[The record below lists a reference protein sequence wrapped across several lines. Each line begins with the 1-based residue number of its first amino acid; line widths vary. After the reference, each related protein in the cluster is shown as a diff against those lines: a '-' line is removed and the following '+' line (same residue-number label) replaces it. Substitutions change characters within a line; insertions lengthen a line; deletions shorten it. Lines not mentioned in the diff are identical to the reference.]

1 MRWPYRPRATRRPV
15 GLLLAP
21 AAQWVLAA
29 LAALAALT
37 TLTACG
43 SLAAN
48 GQGSGSG
55 GGPGTASGTVTG
67 STATRPGG
75 LCASR
80 GGLTSLLVK
89 RVGVLPLLRQE
100 QSRVRAHSKVTAVR
114 AQKVAAEIC
123 ALPRAP
129 RGARSCPIDIGITYK
144 LYFTAGSRHFRTVT
158 ARVTGCQQVTGAGKP
173 RTAASHPGFWVALA
187 RDVLL
192 PPVRLPVNLGHPGQ
206 AGACHP
212 ASTDRTPPANCPG
225 PRVPS

>member
-1 MRWPYRPRATRRPV
+1 MRWPYRPRAT
-15 GLLLAP
+15 LL
-21 AAQWVLAA
+21 VSVAA
-29 LAALAALT
+29 LA

-55 GGPGTASGTVTG
+55 NGTNAATGTVTG
-67 STATRPGG
+67 STVTGRTGARHGG

-80 GGLTSLLVK
+80 GGLTSLVVR

-100 QSRVRAHSKVTAVR
+100 ESRVRAHSTVAAER
-114 AQKVAAEIC
+114 AQNVAAEIC

-144 LYFTAGSRHFRTVT
+144 LYFTAGSRHFGTVT

-173 RTAASHPGFWVALA
+173 RTAAGHPGFWVALA
-187 RDVLL
+187 KDVQL
-192 PPVRLPVNLGHPGQ
+192 PPLRLPVNLGHPGQ

>member
-1 MRWPYRPRATRRPV
+1 MRWPYRSRATRRPV
-15 GLLLAP
+15 GLLLPP
-21 AAQWVLAA
+21 AALIA
-29 LAALAALT
+29 LA

-48 GQGSGSG
+48 GQGSGG
-55 GGPGTASGTVTG
+55 GTNTATGTVTG
-67 STATRPGG
+67 STGARHGG

-80 GGLTSLLVK
+80 GGLTSLVVR
-89 RVGVLPLLRQE
+89 RVGILPLLRQE
-100 QSRVRAHSKVTAVR
+100 ESRVRAHSTVAAER

-144 LYFTAGSRHFRTVT
+144 LYFTAGSRHFGTVT

-173 RTAASHPGFWVALA
+173 RTAVGHPGFWVALA
-187 RDVLL
+187 KDVQL
-192 PPVRLPVNLGHPGQ
+192 PPLRLPVNLGHPGQ
-206 AGACHP
+206 DGACHP
-212 ASTDRTPPANCPG
+212 VSTDRTPPANCPG

>member
-1 MRWPYRPRATRRPV
+1 MRWPYRAPTA
-15 GLLLAP
+15 LA
-21 AAQWVLAA
+21 AVAA
-29 LAALAALT
+29 LAA
-37 TLTACG
+37 LTACG

-48 GQGSGSG
+48 GQGSGG
-55 GGPGTASGTVTG
+55 GGGTSAATGTVAG
-67 STATRPGG
+67 STGAGSTGTRHDG

-80 GGLTSLLVK
+80 GGLTSLVVR

-100 QSRVRAHSKVTAVR
+100 QSRVAARSTVAAAA

-129 RGARSCPIDIGITYK
+129 HGARSCPIDLGITYK
-144 LYFTAGSRHFRTVT
+144 LYFTAGSRHFGTVT

-173 RTAASHPGFWVALA
+173 RTAAGHPGFWVALA
-187 RDVLL
+187 EDVQL
-192 PPVRLPVNLGHPGQ
+192 PPLRLPVNLGHPGQ
-206 AGACHP
+206 NGDCHP

>member
-1 MRWPYRPRATRRPV
+1 MRWPYRPRAARRPM

-21 AAQWVLAA
+21 AALIA
-29 LAALAALT
+29 LA

-55 GGPGTASGTVTG
+55 GGAGTASGT
-67 STATRPGG
+67 AARNGG

-80 GGLTSLLVK
+80 GGLTSLLVR

-100 QSRVRAHSKVTAVR
+100 QSRVRAHSTVPAER

-129 RGARSCPIDIGITYK
+129 HGARSCPVDIGITYK
-144 LYFTAGSRHFRTVT
+144 LYFSAGSRHFRTVT

-173 RTAASHPGFWVALA
+173 RTAAGHPGFWVALA
-187 RDVLL
+187 KEVKL
-192 PPVRLPVNLGHPGQ
+192 PPLRLPVNMGHPGQ

-225 PRVPS
+225 PRVPA

>member
-1 MRWPYRPRATRRPV
+1 MRWPYRPRAT
-15 GLLLAP
+15 LL
-21 AAQWVLAA
+21 VSVAA
-29 LAALAALT
+29 LAV
-37 TLTACG
+37 LTACG
-43 SLAAN
+43 SLTAN

-55 GGPGTASGTVTG
+55 SATGTVAG
-67 STATRPGG
+67 STGASNGG

-80 GGLTSLLVK
+80 GALTGLVVR

-100 QSRVRAHSKVTAVR
+100 QSRVRAHSTVTAER

-144 LYFTAGSRHFRTVT
+144 LYFTAGSRHFGTVT

-173 RTAASHPGFWVALA
+173 RTAAGHPGFWVALA
-187 RDVLL
+187 KAVQM
-192 PPVRLPVNLGHPGQ
+192 PPLRLPVNLGHPGQ

-212 ASTDRTPPANCPG
+212 ASKDRTPPANCPG
-225 PRVPS
+225 TRVPS

>member
-1 MRWPYRPRATRRPV
+1 MRWPYRPRATRRPE

-21 AAQWVLAA
+21 AIIA
-29 LAALAALT
+29 LSA
-37 TLTACG
+37 LTACG

-55 GGPGTASGTVTG
+55 GGGGTNAATGTA
-67 STATRPGG
+67 ARRGG

-80 GGLTSLLVK
+80 GSLTSLVVR

-100 QSRVRAHSKVTAVR
+100 ESRVRAHSTVTAVR

-129 RGARSCPIDIGITYK
+129 HGARSCPIDIGITYK
-144 LYFTAGSRHFRTVT
+144 LYFTAGSRHFGTVT

-173 RTAASHPGFWVALA
+173 RTAAGHPGFWVALA
-187 RDVLL
+187 KDVLL
-192 PPVRLPVNLGHPGQ
+192 PPLRLPVNLGYPGQ

-212 ASTDRTPPANCPG
+212 ASKDRTPPANCPG
-225 PRVPS
+225 TRVPS

>member
-1 MRWPYRPRATRRPV
+1 MRWPYRPRAT
-15 GLLLAP
+15 LL
-21 AAQWVLAA
+21 VSVAA
-29 LAALAALT
+29 LA

-55 GGPGTASGTVTG
+55 GGTSAATGTVTG
-67 STATRPGG
+67 STGTGSTGTGSTGARRGG

-80 GGLTSLLVK
+80 GGLTRLVVR

-100 QSRVRAHSKVTAVR
+100 ESRVRARSTVTALR

-144 LYFTAGSRHFRTVT
+144 LYFTAGSRHFRTVA
-158 ARVTGCQQVTGAGKP
+158 ARVTGCQQVTGAGMP
-173 RTAASHPGFWVALA
+173 RTAAGHPGFWVALA
-187 RDVLL
+187 RDVQL
-192 PPVRLPVNLGHPGQ
+192 PPLRLPVNLGHPGQ

-212 ASTDRTPPANCPG
+212 ASTDRTPPASCPG
-225 PRVPS
+225 TRVPS

>member
-1 MRWPYRPRATRRPV
+1 V
-15 GLLLAP
+15 
-21 AAQWVLAA
+21 AA
-29 LAALAALT
+29 LA

-48 GQGSGSG
+48 GQGSGG
-55 GGPGTASGTVTG
+55 GGGAGTALGTVAGTG
-67 STATRPGG
+67 ARNGG

-80 GGLTSLLVK
+80 GGLTSLLVR

-100 QSRVRAHSKVTAVR
+100 QSRVRGHSTVSAER

-129 RGARSCPIDIGITYK
+129 HGARSCPVDIGITYK

-173 RTAASHPGFWVALA
+173 RTAAGHPGFWVALA
-187 RDVLL
+187 KEVQL
-192 PPVRLPVNLGHPGQ
+192 PPLRLPVNLGHPGQ
-206 AGACHP
+206 PGGCHP
-212 ASTDRTPPANCPG
+212 ASTDRSPPADCPG
-225 PRVPS
+225 PRLPA

>member
-21 AAQWVLAA
+21 AALIA
-29 LAALAALT
+29 LSA
-37 TLTACG
+37 LTACG

-55 GGPGTASGTVTG
+55 GGAGTASGT
-67 STATRPGG
+67 AARHGG

-80 GGLTSLLVK
+80 GGLTSLVVR
-89 RVGVLPLLRQE
+89 RVGILPLLRQE
-100 QSRVRAHSKVTAVR
+100 ESRVRAHSTVAAVR

-144 LYFTAGSRHFRTVT
+144 LYFTAGSRHFGTVT

-173 RTAASHPGFWVALA
+173 RTAAGHPGFWVALA
-187 RDVLL
+187 KDVQL
-192 PPVRLPVNLGHPGQ
+192 PPLRLPVNLGHPGQ

>member
-1 MRWPYRPRATRRPV
+1 MRWPYRPRTTRRPAS
-15 GLLLAP
+15 LPLAP
-21 AAQWVLAA
+21 AAQCA
-29 LAALAALT
+29 LAALAALVALA

-48 GQGSGSG
+48 GQGSGGGNSG
-55 GGPGTASGTVTG
+55 GTGAATGTA
-67 STATRPGG
+67 ARNGG

-100 QSRVRAHSKVTAVR
+100 QSGVRAHSKVTAVR
-114 AQKVAAEIC
+114 ARKVAAEIC

-129 RGARSCPIDIGITYK
+129 HGARSCPIDIGITYK

-173 RTAASHPGFWVALA
+173 RTAAGHPGFWVALA
-187 RDVLL
+187 KDVQL
-192 PPVRLPVNLGHPGQ
+192 PPLRLPVNLGHPGQ

>member
-1 MRWPYRPRATRRPV
+1 MRWPYRPRAARRPMD
-15 GLLLAP
+15 LLLAP
-21 AAQWVLAA
+21 AALITLA
-29 LAALAALT
+29 

-43 SLAAN
+43 SLTAN
-48 GQGSGSG
+48 GQGGGSG
-55 GGPGTASGTVTG
+55 GGAGTASGT
-67 STATRPGG
+67 AARHGG

-80 GGLTSLLVK
+80 GGLTSLVVR

-100 QSRVRAHSKVTAVR
+100 QSRVRAHSTVSAER

-129 RGARSCPIDIGITYK
+129 RGARSCPVDLGITYK

-173 RTAASHPGFWVALA
+173 RTAVGHPGFWIALA
-187 RDVLL
+187 KDVQL
-192 PPVRLPVNLGHPGQ
+192 PPLRLPVNLGHPGQ
-206 AGACHP
+206 NGDCHP

-225 PRVPS
+225 PRVPG

>member
-21 AAQWVLAA
+21 AIIALSA
-29 LAALAALT
+29 LA
-37 TLTACG
+37 ACG
-43 SLAAN
+43 SLAAS

-55 GGPGTASGTVTG
+55 GGAGTASGTVAG
-67 STATRPGG
+67 STGAGNGG

-80 GGLTSLLVK
+80 GSLTRLVVR
-89 RVGVLPLLRQE
+89 RVGILPLLRQE
-100 QSRVRAHSKVTAVR
+100 ESRVRAHSTVAAES

-144 LYFTAGSRHFRTVT
+144 LYFTAGSRHFGTVT

-173 RTAASHPGFWVALA
+173 RTAVGHPGFWVALA
-187 RDVLL
+187 KDVQL
-192 PPVRLPVNLGHPGQ
+192 PPLRLPVNLGHPGQ
-206 AGACHP
+206 DGACHP
-212 ASTDRTPPANCPG
+212 VSTDRTPPANCPG

>member
-1 MRWPYRPRATRRPV
+1 MRWPYRAPTA
-15 GLLLAP
+15 LA
-21 AAQWVLAA
+21 AVAA
-29 LAALAALT
+29 LAA
-37 TLTACG
+37 LTACG

-48 GQGSGSG
+48 GQGSGG
-55 GGPGTASGTVTG
+55 GGGTSAATGTVAG
-67 STATRPGG
+67 STGAGHGG

-80 GGLTSLLVK
+80 GGLTSLVVR

-100 QSRVRAHSKVTAVR
+100 QSRVAAHSTVAAAA

-129 RGARSCPIDIGITYK
+129 HGARSCPIDLGITYK
-144 LYFTAGSRHFRTVT
+144 LYFTAGSRHFGTVT

-173 RTAASHPGFWVALA
+173 RTAAGHPGFWVALA
-187 RDVLL
+187 EDVQL
-192 PPVRLPVNLGHPGQ
+192 PPLRLPVNLGHPGQ
-206 AGACHP
+206 NGDCHP

>member
-21 AAQWVLAA
+21 AAIIA
-29 LAALAALT
+29 LA

-55 GGPGTASGTVTG
+55 GGTGAATGTAV
-67 STATRPGG
+67 RNGG

-80 GGLTSLLVK
+80 GELTSLLVK

-100 QSRVRAHSKVTAVR
+100 QSGVRARSRVAAVR
-114 AQKVAAEIC
+114 ARKVAAEIC

-173 RTAASHPGFWVALA
+173 RTAAGHPGFWVALA
-187 RDVLL
+187 KDVLL
-192 PPVRLPVNLGHPGQ
+192 PPLRLPVNQGHPGQ

-212 ASTDRTPPANCPG
+212 ASTDRTPPASCPG